1 MSNQDENDLITT
13 TDERIDEQRRR
24 FLIKSACVLGGLGA
38 VCATIPLV
46 SSLAPSRKTLVE
58 GAPLRVDISHL
69 APGEQITEIWRGK
82 PVWILRRT
90 ATMVHQLNSPS
101 SDLRDPLSLVPQ
113 QPSYAKNKYR
123 SIKPEYLVLI
133 GVCTHLGCIPHYEPQ
148 QALFLCP
155 CHGSRFD
162 MAGRV
167 YKGVPAPINLKVPP
181 YRFISDKVIEIG
193 VDET

>member
-1 MSNQDENDLITT
+1 MGSQCVDMSNQNETSNDVTTT

-46 SSLAPSRKTLVE
+46 SSLVPSRKTLVE

-69 APGEQITEIWRGK
+69 APGEQITVIWRGK
-82 PVWILRRT
+82 PVWIVRRT

-101 SDLRDPLSLVPQ
+101 SDLRDPLSLAPQ
-113 QPSYAKNKYR
+113 QPLYAKNKYR

-133 GVCTHLGCIPHYEPQ
+133 GVCTHLGCIPHYELQ
-148 QALFLCP
+148 QALFYVHVMV
-155 CHGSRFD
+155 HGLIW
-162 MAGRV
+162 RV
-167 YKGVPAPINLKVPP
+167 VFIKAFLPRSILKFRLIVL
-181 YRFISDKVIEIG
+181 SVIR
-193 VDET
+193 